1 LIQEGER
8 LANCVSCGRELPSFS
23 TGELKNLCP
32 DCQHSITTS
41 SGGPALPAPSQRVQV
56 VRRRPPVTTALIAL
70 NVLVYVAMVLRG
82 VSPLTP
88 TGAQLLPW
96 GANWGPLSLGH
107 QPWRIL
113 ASNYVHVGVL
123 HIALNMWCLWNMGWL
138 AELIFDAWTYAL
150 LYTVCGI
157 AGGLASLA
165 WHPLSVGAGASGA
178 IFGIAGALIAALYL
192 GHLPIPKEALRG
204 TLKSL
209 VMFAIY
215 NLAFGA
221 VAGIIDNSAHIGGLV
236 AGLALGAVLSK
247 HLRTP
252 PEDRAAWRRGVFA
265 VAAVALVAGLLLVQ
279 RLNGYVVPLEQGNE
293 AYQQGK
299 LDDAA
304 RSLMQAAARKP
315 NDRQTLYL
323 LSSTY
328 MRQQQFSRAIPI
340 LQHEVQLD
348 PSNEDVQ
355 LDLGVA
361 HFQLGEFDEAIPYLQ
376 KAVQLNPKDDDAQKS
391 LQEALFQ
398 KKMKANSSK

>member
-1 LIQEGER
+1 
-8 LANCVSCGRELPSFS
+8 
-23 TGELKNLCP
+23 
-32 DCQHSITTS
+32 
-41 SGGPALPAPSQRVQV
+41 
-56 VRRRPPVTTALIAL
+56 
-70 NVLVYVAMVLRG
+70 MVLRG